1 MINIMEGFN
10 DFMNKG
16 KVFYENIGM
25 IGLYKK
31 DDRFTVFLL
40 KRTLNFNQVIVNNKI
55 YNIEGMLLDNE
66 AEAIMVQQFVHDNL
80 EKLIVWEVEAKLKK
94 LKEFLKMSRIL
105 PAMLMI
111 ADTKMFLKKDLVKK
125 DLVKKDVQYVLK
137 HIVNID
143 NYQDNFYE
151 FFNVI
156 AAGSS
161 TPMVDV
167 FDPIIF
173 LLKIKL
179 EKSFGFNGD
188 IMDVFWEYNDA
199 VRNGTSYVLD
209 FSQDGKEI
217 SREMK
222 SIPEFVDIMF
232 EFFLEENS
240 EIKM

>member
-1 MINIMEGFN
+1 MTDIMEGFN
-10 DFMNKG
+10 NFMNKG

-31 DDRFTVFLL
+31 DNRFTVFWL
-40 KRTLNFNQVIVNNKI
+40 KRTLNFNQVIVNHKI

-66 AEAIMVQQFVHDNL
+66 AEAIMVQQFVHDNM
-80 EKLIVWEVEAKLKK
+80 EKLIVLEVETKIKK
-94 LKEFLKMSRIL
+94 LKEFLKMSMIL
-105 PAMLMI
+105 QAKLML
-111 ADTKMFLKKDLVKK
+111 DETKMFLKK

-137 HIVNID
+137 HIVYIED
-143 NYQDNFYE
+143 YQDNFYE

-156 AAGSS
+156 AKGSS

-167 FDPIIF
+167 FDAIIF
-173 LLKIKL
+173 LLKMKL
-179 EKSFGFNGD
+179 EKSFGFNRE
-188 IMDVFWEYNDA
+188 IMDIFWECNDA

-232 EFFLEENS
+232 EFFLEEKS
-240 EIKM
+240 ESGEI